1 MKQGWKSA
9 LCALLCAVML
19 PVSALAMPGLD
30 AATSAWLDVE
40 EDLRFALSMQLDTLV
55 PYGEGTI
62 ELMNRL
68 LRHLSM
74 NASVTENAAQLELCV
89 AGDAII
95 NLNEEDGVLI
105 TGLLPNR
112 KLVGE
117 TSAMDA
123 LSGAGEES
131 AFDFLTAVEE
141 LQGCYQQLTD
151 AIRPYAEEKTANYK
165 ISGVGTSKWSRIAR
179 LTPEQS
185 AELAPLIARVLGC
198 GMDAAYREELRQM
211 AYGSGFIVGLYQ
223 TAEGGDDLAVYIKGN
238 VTFADGSAHT
248 LSYQWA
254 FAQKDGGA
262 RMDTFKF
269 EMNKSK
275 APRDDREISASYERT
290 AQADALKVKGE
301 SKCLVRNPETGVSV
315 TTTLRHDLTGAE
327 TDDGRTLSGSVSQSV
342 RTAKGETAETITTTV
357 SPALALTAS
366 QGSGVLSGTADVQV
380 QRGKNVETALTI
392 TFDEEPAELFSQAA
406 DTGMLFMVTDD
417 LPPSSLMQNVDMT
430 DEPEDYL
437 VGAPP
442 AGYQSHTA
450 PREETTV
457 QLNALDDTERAQLLD
472 ELYQNLAGKLLIA
485 LAKLPQEDSALLADN
500 MSEADYAAFLALV
513 EGL

>member
-1 MKQGWKSA
+1 MKRGWKRA
-9 LCALLCAVML
+9 LAALLCAVML

-30 AATSAWLDVE
+30 AATSAWLDVD

-55 PYGEGTI
+55 PYGEDTI
-62 ELMNRL
+62 ALMNRL

-74 NASVTENAAQLELCV
+74 NASVTEHTTRLEVCV

-95 NLNEEDGVLI
+95 DLCEEDGVLT

-112 KLVGE
+112 RLTAEASVL
-117 TSAMDA
+117 DA
-123 LSGAGEES
+123 LSGADEEP

-165 ISGVGTSKWSRIAR
+165 ISGVGTSQWSRIAR

-185 AELAPLIARVLGC
+185 AELAPLIAQVLGC
-198 GMDAAYREELRQM
+198 GMDEGYREQLRQM
-211 AYGSGFIVGLYQ
+211 TYGSGFIVGLYQ
-223 TAEGGDDLAVYIKGN
+223 TKQGGNDLAVYIKGN

-254 FAQKDGGA
+254 FAEKDGGVRA
-262 RMDTFKF
+262 DTFKF

-290 AQADALKVKGE
+290 AQEDALKVKGE
-301 SKCLVRNPETGVSV
+301 SKCLVRNPDTGASV
-315 TTTLRHDLTGAE
+315 TTTVRHDLTGAE
-327 TDDGRTLSGSVSQSV
+327 ADGARTLSGSVSQSV
-342 RTAKGETAETITTTV
+342 RTAQGETAETVTATV
-357 SPALALTAS
+357 SPALVLTAS

-406 DTGMLFMVTDD
+406 DTGMLFMVTDE
-417 LPPSSLMQNVDMT
+417 LPPSSLMQNMDT
-430 DEPEDYL
+430 PDEPEDYL

-450 PREETTV
+450 PREETVV
-457 QLNALDDTERAQLLD
+457 QLHALDHAERAALLD

-485 LAKLPQEDSALLADN
+485 LARLPQEDAALLADN
-500 MSEADYAAFLALV
+500 MTEADYAAFLALV

>member
-1 MKQGWKSA
+1 MKRGWKRA
-9 LCALLCAVML
+9 LAALLCAVML

-55 PYGEGTI
+55 PYGEDTLA
-62 ELMNRL
+62 LMNRL
-68 LRHLSM
+68 LGHLNM
-74 NASVTENAAQLELCV
+74 NASVTEDAAQLEVCV

-95 NLNEEDGVLI
+95 DLREEDGVLT
-105 TGLLPNR
+105 TGLLPKR

-123 LSGAGEES
+123 LSGADEEP

-141 LQGCYQQLTD
+141 LQGCYRQLTD
-151 AIRPYAEEKTANYK
+151 AILPYAEEKTANYT
-165 ISGVGTSKWSRIAR
+165 ITGVGASKWSRIAR

-185 AELAPLIARVLGC
+185 AELAPLIAQVLGC
-198 GMDAAYREELRQM
+198 GMDAAYREELRKM
-211 AYGSGFIVGLYQ
+211 TYGSGFIVGLYQ
-223 TAEGGDDLAVYIKGN
+223 TKEGGDDLAVYIKGN
-238 VTFADGSAHT
+238 VTFADGSARA

-254 FAQKDGGA
+254 FAQKDGGS
-262 RMDTFKF
+262 RVDTFKF
-269 EMNKSK
+269 VMNKTK
-275 APRDDREISASYERT
+275 APKDDREISASYERT
-290 AQADALKVKGE
+290 AQADALKLKGE
-301 SKCLVRNPETGVSV
+301 SKCLIRNPETGVS
-315 TTTLRHDLTGAE
+315 TTTTVRHDLSGKEAN
-327 TDDGRTLSGSVSQSV
+327 DARTLAGSVSQAV
-342 RTAKGETAETITTTV
+342 RTAQGETSETVTTTITP
-357 SPALALTAS
+357 SLALTIS

-380 QRGKNVETALTI
+380 QRGKNVETALTL

-406 DTGMLFMVTDD
+406 DTGMLFMVTED
-417 LPPSSLMQNVDMT
+417 LPPSSLMQNIDT
-430 DEPEDYL
+430 PDEPEDYL

-457 QLNALDDTERAQLLD
+457 QLSTLDESQRALLLD

-485 LAKLPQEDSALLADN
+485 LAKLPKEDSALLADN